1 MKTFKTGL
9 STGVWICGALALIQ
23 FAAWFLAEVVRDP
36 LAGKRLPYLQD
47 VISAFFGN
55 AGYLLSQAGVT
66 MRYAGLGFLLGA
78 VVGAALALLMRAS
91 GLVERMILP
100 YLLLSQMI
108 PIIGLAPIIF
118 GLFKSLNA
126 ARIII
131 AAYITFFPVS
141 VSLLG
146 GLKSVDE
153 SCIDLMHSCAANA
166 WQRYTKLLIPWSVP
180 YLFTGL
186 KIAAPVAVS
195 AAVLVDTLSSR
206 DGIGYVIVLTLYGG
220 GTTGQF
226 WPALTLSALIG
237 LGSMLLITALEKICV
252 SPGMKSG
259 KGDE

>member
-1 MKTFKTGL
+1 MKTFKIGYGTGAWL
-9 STGVWICGALALIQ
+9 AGALALTQ
-23 FAAWFLAEVVRDP
+23 FAAWLLAEVIHDP
-36 LAGKRLPYLQD
+36 LASKKLPYLKD
-47 VISAFFGN
+47 VAASFFDN
-55 AGYLLSQAGVT
+55 AGYLLFQAGVT
-66 MRYAGLGFLLGA
+66 MRYAALGFFLGA
-78 VVGAALALLMRAS
+78 AVGAMLALLMRAS
-91 GLVERMILP
+91 GLVERMLLP

-141 VSLLG
+141 ISLLS
-146 GLKSVDE
+146 GLKSVDQNR
-153 SCIDLMHSCAANA
+153 IDLMHSYAATP

-226 WPALTLSALIG
+226 WPALILAALIG
-237 LGSMLLITALEKICV
+237 LGSMLLITALEKLCV
-252 SPGMKSG
+252 SPGLKNG
-259 KGDE
+259 KGVV